1 MFFLGLAVVCATTT
15 AAVVPQFIID
25 LDRAP
30 EDRYSDLFV
39 SPETG
44 FNESVWVFYSKYF
57 AEDEA
62 LTEALYGL
70 SAKRGPE
77 NAELQGEIE
86 GLANLSKL
94 PREFVSSI
102 QMLYEL
108 QTLMVPTVNLTDAAD
123 NFPRGYEG
131 LARIPWRGPGCTG
144 IIALNSM
151 DNSVYHARNLDFSP
165 KDIMAKL
172 VYNGIFMKGGVE
184 VFRSQMVAGYAC
196 VITGAVFGKD
206 VDGYALER
214 NTRYPDHQGG
224 YEETLSQ
231 LAGGAELNGW
241 QLRKILETE
250 GSYNGAVQAISTAP
264 FASSEYVVVSG
275 VKKGCILARN
285 PDGLAHRQVLGQPNH
300 GERGDYLIIT
310 NFDFFWH
317 DVREWFDP
325 TGGLGM
331 FHPRRIAAQEV
342 LNASEYGKIT
352 PGVLWAA
359 INSKGNFADT
369 IFQAIINVELNL
381 WNTSQPSY

>member
-1 MFFLGLAVVCATTT
+1 
-15 AAVVPQFIID
+15 
-25 LDRAP
+25 
-30 EDRYSDLFV
+30 
-39 SPETG
+39 
-44 FNESVWVFYSKYF
+44 
-57 AEDEA
+57 
-62 LTEALYGL
+62 
-70 SAKRGPE
+70 
-77 NAELQGEIE
+77 
-86 GLANLSKL
+86 
-94 PREFVSSI
+94 
-102 QMLYEL
+102 MLYEL

-250 GSYNGAVQAISTAP
+250 GSYNGAVQ
-264 FASSEYVVVSG
+264 
-275 VKKGCILARN
+275 VKAYTRN
-285 PDGLAHRQVLGQPNH
+285 NMVLGKLPNID
-300 GERGDYLIIT
+300 EEVEKKVLCS
-310 NFDFFWH
+310 
-317 DVREWFDP
+317 
-325 TGGLGM
+325 LGM
-331 FHPRRIAAQEV
+331 QVFFLSARHRAMYV
-342 LNASEYGKIT
+342 
-352 PGVLWAA
+352 
-359 INSKGNFADT
+359 
-369 IFQAIINVELNL
+369 
-381 WNTSQPSY
+381 